1 MKIKVTTP
9 IWLLVSAI
17 LALSA
22 GAVFAAGEN
31 NGKPPATV
39 LKTQLKKVATATVD
53 KDKRDAIL
61 KRIRQKFNRPEAWSG
76 YFTQTT
82 TYADSDE
89 TAVASGRILIQGP
102 DKMRWEYEEPEKQ
115 LLVSDG
121 KTVWYY
127 TPDLNQVMTGAVK
140 DIREARIIISLLA
153 EIKSRIKGFDL
164 TVEENEK
171 QVMITLRP
179 EKGAESPPFE
189 SLRMIFARPSLNLM
203 TTELVDLFAN
213 RITIAYRWTSGPDPA
228 LPRARF
234 MFVPPP
240 GCDVM
245 PLGQ

>member
-1 MKIKVTTP
+1 MKIWMRICLP
-9 IWLLVSAI
+9 ALGMLLLLCAGVLAADRPETAKSPAGDQGRPAVNAVSA
-17 LALSA
+17 LD
-22 GAVFAAGEN
+22 
-31 NGKPPATV
+31 
-39 LKTQLKKVATATVD
+39 KKQES
-53 KDKRDAIL
+53 AIL
-61 KRIRQKFNRPEAWSG
+61 KRIREKFRRPESWSG

-82 TYADSDE
+82 TYADSNE
-89 TAVASGRILIQGP
+89 TAVASGKILIQGP
-102 DKMRWEYEEPEKQ
+102 DKMRWEYREPEKQ

-153 EIKSRIKGFDL
+153 EIKSEIKGFAL
-164 TVEENEK
+164 EVERNEG
-171 QVMITLRP
+171 QVAITLRP
-179 EKGAESPPFE
+179 ATGAESPPFE
-189 SLRMIFARPSLNLM
+189 SLKMIFARPSLNLRR
-203 TTELVDLFAN
+203 TELVDLFAN
-213 RITIAYRWTSGPDPA
+213 RITITYRWTSGPDPA